1 MSNFSGSHQTKGHPL
16 LFYLFLFIF
25 FSRYSF
31 TFLPFYLFTFK
42 SLFTFLKYHDS
53 THALDSNLSGAI
65 FANLYGL
72 LSRSW

>member
-1 MSNFSGSHQTKGHPL
+1 M
-16 LFYLFLFIF
+16 
-25 FSRYSF
+25 SF
-31 TFLPFYLFTFK
+31 TFLPFSFYIFLFIFFLGILLPFYLFI
-42 SLFTFLKYHDS
+42 FLKYHDS